1 MLCINTDS
9 YSVQLKSLWIG
20 KIFVQVV
27 LKQKIKDYY
36 VDTELFII
44 IFQKA
49 QSKEKKKEQQY
60 YNWLLLSMVC

>member
-9 YSVQLKSLWIG
+9 YSVELKDFMNR
-20 KIFVQVV
+20 KTFVQVV

-44 IFQKA
+44 IS
-49 QSKEKKKEQQY
+49 QSIKHKKEQQN
-60 YNWLLLSMVC
+60 YN